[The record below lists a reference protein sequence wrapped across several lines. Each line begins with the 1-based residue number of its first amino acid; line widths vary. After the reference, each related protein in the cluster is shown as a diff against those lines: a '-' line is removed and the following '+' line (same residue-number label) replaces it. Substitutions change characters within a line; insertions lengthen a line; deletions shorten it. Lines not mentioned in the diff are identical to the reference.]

1 MMIIGST
8 HPTRAA
14 RGWSGA
20 SGGGPREP
28 LPMRQLRRP
37 VGVRAGG
44 DERAARASS
53 RQQQQQQQRTL
64 EAARPKLGRA
74 RALKVVKGV
83 GSALPA
89 QVLERRNDLLAR
101 DAADSLQEI

>member
-1 MMIIGST
+1 
-8 HPTRAA
+8 
-14 RGWSGA
+14 
-20 SGGGPREP
+20 
-28 LPMRQLRRP
+28 MRKLRRP

-44 DERAARASS
+44 DERAARAS